1 MYLVVHTYDFFSPY
15 SSAHDLCQHI
25 SEINNSLNFKIR
37 SKSSYVKGIIL
48 FICGLTFASSYQ
60 LLRSNAIAF
69 LSSSYINISHGWYT
83 CITPLSIAAG
93 DIRLCVAILFY
104 FALQVIGFPSQILGY
119 MLCVFVD
126 ALGVDV
132 TAEIETK
139 DVGAES
145 KVPLED
151 LRKKA
156 VDVCLRNGQFQH
168 MHFTQASSLS
178 SSLDSAWR
186 RHDLARYK

>member
-1 MYLVVHTYDFFSPY
+1 MVD
-15 SSAHDLCQHI
+15 
-25 SEINNSLNFKIR
+25 
-37 SKSSYVKGIIL
+37 IL
-48 FICGLTFASSYQ
+48 
-60 LLRSNAIAF
+60 AF
-69 LSSSYINISHGWYT
+69 
-83 CITPLSIAAG
+83 TPLSIAAG
-93 DIRLCVAILFY
+93 DIWQYVAILFY
-104 FALQVIGFPSQILGY
+104 FTLQVIGFPSQILGY

>member
-1 MYLVVHTYDFFSPY
+1 
-15 SSAHDLCQHI
+15 
-25 SEINNSLNFKIR
+25 
-37 SKSSYVKGIIL
+37 
-48 FICGLTFASSYQ
+48 
-60 LLRSNAIAF
+60 
-69 LSSSYINISHGWYT
+69 
-83 CITPLSIAAG
+83 
-93 DIRLCVAILFY
+93 
-104 FALQVIGFPSQILGY
+104 
-119 MLCVFVD
+119 MLCVFVN

-168 MHFTQASSLS
+168 MHFTQASTFST
-178 SSLDSAWR
+178 SLDTAWR
-186 RHDLARYK
+186 RHDLARYCIVLCPLLRFLH